1 MQWNNQIGKAL
12 AKPENAGRGQRLYLY
27 MAREENLSG
36 SWTFALLPPVLVS
49 EIATPCCRHTI
60 EQ

>member
-12 AKPENAGRGQRLYLY
+12 RKPKNAGRGQRLYFY
-27 MAREENLSG
+27 MAREGNLSG

-49 EIATPCCRHTI
+49 EIATPYCRHTI